1 MLLHFIFVLIIISFA
16 TGFETSNN
24 DPTLLRSSCQLITD
38 ISQCPSTRIIDL
50 PDLEGELPLETKV
63 FFIESSGRDHLLH
76 RQACSVESALSV
88 SKTIRSVVTLTA
100 RQLNLSH
107 NATCQLYSRFNE
119 PRLIFRRVDRA
130 KIFKNTPIQPV
141 FERGD
146 LDRGPN
152 QIVQNSDALRL
163 LLIRK
168 YGGWY
173 ADLDVVFMQDPSSW
187 QNIITGDHHRVVGDG
202 SVIGENLNNAV
213 FHFDKGHPYLELCLE
228 QFAINFDP
236 MVRLSG
242 GPYTMSKAL
251 KKICGMEENSII
263 NLNTFT
269 RDRCRGVGVVKQHL
283 LYPLGWF
290 EIDVFTSER
299 KSRSQWAAKYNSS
312 ITIHLFNSIAGSD
325 KVVLKPKFYGNDVPA
340 YLYLAERFCP
350 LCYNSVK
357 RF

>member
-1 MLLHFIFVLIIISFA
+1 MRRQVKALTV
-16 TGFETSNN
+16 SNN
-24 DPTLLRSSCQLITD
+24 TIRVAVNEDFGLRYFLRS
-38 ISQCPSTRIIDL
+38 PR
-50 PDLEGELPLETKV
+50 
-63 FFIESSGRDHLLH
+63 HLLTTAMKVK
-76 RQACSVESALSV
+76 RLNRCQKVMCYLKSNG
-88 SKTIRSVVTLTA
+88 SKV
-100 RQLNLSH
+100 
-107 NATCQLYSRFNE
+107 
-119 PRLIFRRVDRA
+119 
-130 KIFKNTPIQPV
+130 KIFLDQKIFTVDQDYKRSNNLFLAQSTEEAQWVFWTKHPAQVMVLGLLYTILPWVKKAYPQRNYVWHQDGAPSHMAKKN
-141 FERGD
+141 
-146 LDRGPN
+146 
-152 QIVQNSDALRL
+152 QNFC
-163 LLIRK
+163 K
-168 YGGWY
+168 
-173 ADLDVVFMQDPSSW
+173 
-187 QNIITGDHHRVVGDG
+187 VVGDG